1 MGAAHWFVLLPAVA
15 SVLAAGCVREVLSG
29 TDPEARGPRISTDAS
44 KNEVVVSI
52 PWMPAPQPRLLYK
65 DQLTRAEAVF
75 ARSPDRVTHFTVRSV
90 AGTTA
95 MVDLRTQHLAGES
108 LEFAYEV
115 IKLPADYSVDVVVP
129 IRAAGPRP
137 ACDVS
142 VNGAPV
148 KVAPDTEVVA
158 VILARDAPTRI
169 VVTPR
174 PAVQPSAPVA
184 SPASSAPPPQGTP

>member
-1 MGAAHWFVLLPAVA
+1 MRASHWIALLTTVA
-15 SVLAAGCVREVLSG
+15 SVAASGCVREVLSG
-29 TDPEARGPRISTDAS
+29 TDPEARGPRVSTDAA

-75 ARSPDRVTHFTVRSV
+75 GRSPDKVTHFTVRSV

-95 MVDLRTQHLAGES
+95 MVDLRTQYLSGES

-129 IRAAGPRP
+129 IRASGPRP
-137 ACDVS
+137 ACDVA

-158 VILARDAPTRI
+158 VILSRDATTRI

-174 PAVQPSAPVA
+174 PAAPSAAPVA
-184 SPASSAPPPQGTP
+184 SPRPPAPTNQGTP

>member
-1 MGAAHWFVLLPAVA
+1 MHAAKLVA
-15 SVLAAGCVREVLSG
+15 ALTVTALAAAPGCVREVLSG
-29 TDPEARGPRISTDAS
+29 TDPEARAPRVSTDTS
-44 KNEVVVSI
+44 KNEVVVTI
-52 PWMPAPQPRLLYK
+52 PWMPAPQPRLLFK
-65 DQLTRAEAVF
+65 DKLTRAEAVF

-95 MVDLRTQHLAGES
+95 MVDLRTRSLEGEA

-115 IKLPADYSVDVVVP
+115 VKLPADYSVDVVVP
-129 IRAAGPRP
+129 VRASGPRP
-137 ACDVS
+137 ACDVA

-158 VILARDAPTRI
+158 VILSRDAVTRI

-174 PAVQPSAPVA
+174 PSAPAVAPVA
-184 SPASSAPPPQGTP
+184 SPSASTRTTQGNP